1 MGKKKSSK
9 KKLEN
14 TPRLKQDNKFQNS
27 TGLLGIQMLW
37 VKKGPHPYSF
47 EILGYYILRLI
58 EKHVEPHMGNFQGE
72 KKPLRL

>member
-27 TGLLGIQMLW
+27 TGLWGF
-37 VKKGPHPYSF
+37 KCY
-47 EILGYYILRLI
+47 E
-58 EKHVEPHMGNFQGE
+58 
-72 KKPLRL
+72 